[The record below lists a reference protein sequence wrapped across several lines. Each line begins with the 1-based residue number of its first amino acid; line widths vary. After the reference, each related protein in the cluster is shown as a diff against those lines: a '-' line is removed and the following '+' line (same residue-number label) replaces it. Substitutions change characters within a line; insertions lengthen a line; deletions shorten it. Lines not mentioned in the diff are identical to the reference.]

1 MKNWIFFLSA
11 LCFTL
16 CAGSACAV
24 DIDPPR
30 IELAVSY
37 QQTPEGDLTITNQ
50 SPRTVEVKIKT
61 DGYRYFQ
68 AGPALPSCRDWL
80 KFDLPS
86 FMLGAG
92 ASTRVHYRVDFPENI
107 AQDTAAEYV
116 AAILVDQLPVEN
128 ASNLPYPKPEIP
140 APSALSAAKNVSG
153 PIAGEIPAGGSA
165 GPRAALSESEEELE
179 PATQKTGP
187 VKASGK
193 ITIVPRIALPVYI
206 QIKER
211 SQVHVD
217 LEEVSMKKAQEM
229 AVGPSGEP
237 APELIR
243 FDVRLSNSGTVHIRP
258 AGNYAVFKED
268 GSLLRSGSL
277 GKSLPIL
284 PGSKLTVP
292 MLMPIPPQG
301 KYRTVVTI
309 DTEQEK
315 LLQKDL
321 FFEVSAIGELTE
333 LKEPPKKPEPNS

>member
-1 MKNWIFFLSA
+1 MNRKGSDPFWVLFFFSFIFFTAYNLPLTPA
-11 LCFTL
+11 E
-16 CAGSACAV
+16 AV
-24 DIDPPR
+24 DIDPSR

-37 QQTPEGDLTITNQ
+37 QQTPEGDLTISNQ
-50 SPRTVEVKIKT
+50 SPRTVEVRIKT

-68 AGPALPSCRDWL
+68 KGPALPSCRDWL

-86 FMLGAG
+86 FTLGAG

-116 AAILVDQLPVEN
+116 AAILIDQLPVEN

-140 APSALSAAKNVSG
+140 APGVLPAKNVSG
-153 PIAGEIPAGGSA
+153 PIAGAIPAGGSA
-165 GPRAALSESEEELE
+165 GPRSADAL
-179 PATQKTGP
+179 
-187 VKASGK
+187 KASGK

-211 SQVHVD
+211 SQVRVE

-243 FDVRLSNSGTVHIRP
+243 FDVRLSNRGTVHIRP

-268 GSLLRSGSL
+268 GSLLKSGSL

-284 PGSKLTVP
+284 PGSELTVP
-292 MLMPIPPQG
+292 MLLPIPRQG
-301 KYRTVVTI
+301 QYRTVITI
-309 DTEQEK
+309 DAEQEK
-315 LLQKDL
+315 LLQKEL

-333 LKEPPKKPEPNS
+333 LKERPKKPERAN

>member
-1 MKNWIFFLSA
+1 MLFI
-11 LCFTL
+11 
-16 CAGSACAV
+16 GSAYAV
-24 DIDPPR
+24 DIDPSR

-37 QQTPEGDLTITNQ
+37 QQTPEGDLTISNQ
-50 SPRTVEVKIKT
+50 SPRTVEVRIKT

-86 FMLGAG
+86 FTLGAG

-116 AAILVDQLPVEN
+116 AAILVDQLPVED
-128 ASNLPYPKPEIP
+128 ASNLPYPKPEMP
-140 APSALSAAKNVSG
+140 APGVMSAKNISG
-153 PIAGEIPAGGSA
+153 I
-165 GPRAALSESEEELE
+165 E
-179 PATQKTGP
+179 PPTTSTSSI
-187 VKASGK
+187 KASGK

-211 SQVHVD
+211 SQVNLE
-217 LEEVSMKKAQEM
+217 LEEVSMKKGQEM

-243 FDVRLSNSGTVHIRP
+243 FDVRLSNSGTVHVRP

-268 GSLLRSGSL
+268 GSLLKAGSL

-284 PGSKLTVP
+284 PGYKLTVP
-292 MLMPIPPQG
+292 MLLPIPPQG
-301 KYRTVVTI
+301 QYRTVITI
-309 DTEQEK
+309 DAGQEK
-315 LLQKDL
+315 LLQKEL
-321 FFEVSAIGELTE
+321 FFEVSAIGDLTE
-333 LKEPPKKPEPNS
+333 LKERPKKPEPRS